1 MTQLLV
7 LNCIKIFFG
16 RILDVSCGTLR
27 TVLTVKEKTI
37 PAACIGFCEVLIWY
51 MIVSSALNMDAPL
64 LLVAVCYAGG
74 YATGTYVGG
83 KIARKFIHG
92 HLFVDVITSSRDD
105 ATLRALRD
113 AGFALTVMNA
123 NSSDYSQEKYLILS
137 DIDKR
142 DLDRFEELVKQLD
155 PKAFI
160 VVSEIKR
167 EIGGYIAHRK

>member
-1 MTQLLV
+1 MTELLI

-27 TVLTVKEKTI
+27 TVLTVKEKPL
-37 PAACIGFCEVLIWY
+37 PAAIIGFCEVLIWY
-51 MIVSSALNMDAPL
+51 CIVSSALKMDAPL

-74 YATGTYVGG
+74 YATGTYCGG
-83 KIARKFIHG
+83 KIAKTIIHG

-105 ATLRALRD
+105 SLLKVLRD
-113 AGFALTVMNA
+113 SGFALTVLNA
-123 NSSDYSQEKYLILS
+123 NSSSFSAEKYLILA

-142 DLDRFEELVKQLD
+142 DLDRFEQIVKELD